1 MVRMRQSLSA
11 LVLAAGKGTRMNSRK
26 PKVLHEIAGLP
37 LVCHVIEAIKPLQP
51 DNIVVVIP
59 LGHENIGEAVKP
71 TCIKIQENALGTGNA
86 VKCGLTDLKT
96 LSGTVLVAFG
106 ADPMITTETLKKMI
120 EAREVENPPDVVV
133 LGFRT
138 ENPDGYGRLVLGD
151 DGKLERIVEV
161 SEAHT
166 IDKPVELYNAGVMA
180 INGTKIAG
188 FIEELSPENGKKEYY
203 LTDIVEIALAKGGY
217 ATVVEGE
224 ETETLGVDSRADLA
238 RAEAMM
244 QARLRL
250 RMLSSGVTLIS
261 PETNF
266 FSHDTVIGKDSII
279 HPNVVIGKNVRIG
292 EAVEIKSFSHL
303 EGAIISNDVVVGP
316 YARLRS
322 GTEIDK
328 GVKIGNFVEIKKAK
342 IGEGAKV
349 NHLSYV
355 GDAYVGQNA
364 NIGAGTITCNYD
376 GFAKHVTVIGDG
388 VFIGSNTS
396 LVAPVEVGDNAIIGA
411 GSTITKSVDENA
423 LSVVRGE
430 LKELP
435 NGAKRFRSRR
445 MQVRK
450 KD

>member
-1 MVRMRQSLSA
+1 MGRMRQSLSA

-71 TCIKIQENALGTGNA
+71 ASIKIQENALGTGNA

-138 ENPDGYGRLVLGD
+138 ENPGRYGRLVLGD

-188 FIEELSPENGKKEYY
+188 FIEELSPQNRKKEYY

-217 ATVVEGE
+217 AAVVEGE
-224 ETETLGVDSRADLA
+224 ESETLGVDSRADLA

-250 RMLSSGVTLIS
+250 RMLSNGVTLIS

-303 EGAIISNDVVVGP
+303 EGAIISNEVVIGP
-316 YARLRS
+316 YARLRP
-322 GTEIDK
+322 GTEIDN

-342 IGEGAKV
+342 IGEGAKI

-355 GDAYVGQNA
+355 GDANVGQNA

-376 GFAKHVTVIGDG
+376 GFAKHFTVIGDG

-445 MQVRK
+445 TQGRK

>member
-1 MVRMRQSLSA
+1 MRQSLSA

-250 RMLSSGVTLIS
+250 RMLSNGVTLIS

-266 FSHDTVIGKDSII
+266 FSYDTVIGKDSII

-303 EGAIISNDVVVGP
+303 EGAIISNEVVIGP
-316 YARLRS
+316 YARLRP
-322 GTEIDK
+322 GTEIDN

-342 IGEGAKV
+342 IGEGAKI

-355 GDAYVGQNA
+355 GDANVGQNA

-445 MQVRK
+445 TQVRK

>member
-1 MVRMRQSLSA
+1 MRQSLSA

-71 TCIKIQENALGTGNA
+71 ASIKIQENALGTGNA

-250 RMLSSGVTLIS
+250 RMLSNGVTLIS

-266 FSHDTVIGKDSII
+266 FSYDTVIGKDSII

-303 EGAIISNDVVVGP
+303 EGAIISNEVVIGP
-316 YARLRS
+316 YARLRP
-322 GTEIDK
+322 GTEIDN

-342 IGEGAKV
+342 IGEGAKI

-355 GDAYVGQNA
+355 GDANVGQNA

-445 MQVRK
+445 TQGRK

>member
-1 MVRMRQSLSA
+1 MQQPLSA

-26 PKVLHEIAGLP
+26 LKVLHEIAGLP

-51 DNIVVVIP
+51 DHIVVVIP
-59 LGHENIGEAVKP
+59 SGHETIGDVVKP
-71 TCIKIQENALGTGNA
+71 AAIKIQQNALGTGDA
-86 VKCGLTDLKT
+86 VKCGLADLKT

-120 EAREVENPPDVVV
+120 EAREIENPPDVVV

-138 ENPDGYGRLVLGD
+138 ENPDRYGRLVLDD

-161 SEAHT
+161 SEADT

-180 INGTKIAG
+180 INGAKISG
-188 FIEELSPENGKKEYY
+188 FLEELSPNNGKKEYY
-203 LTDIVEIALAKGGY
+203 LTDIVGIALAKGGY
-217 ATVVEGE
+217 AVVVEGE
-224 ETETLGVDSRADLA
+224 ESESLGVDSRADLA

-244 QARLRL
+244 QARLRH
-250 RMLSSGVTLIS
+250 RMLSGGVTLVS
-261 PETNF
+261 PETTF

-279 HPNVVIGKNVRIG
+279 HPNVVIGKNVTIG

-303 EGAIISNDVVVGP
+303 EGAIISDEVVIGP
-316 YARLRS
+316 YARLRPES
-322 GTEIDK
+322 EIEK
-328 GVKIGNFVEIKKAK
+328 GAKIGNFVEIKKAK

-349 NHLSYV
+349 NHLSYL
-355 GDAYVGQNA
+355 GDAKVGQNA

-376 GFAKHVTVIGDG
+376 GFSKHLTVIGDD

-396 LVAPVEVGDNAIIGA
+396 LVAPVEVGDNSIIGA

-423 LSVVRGE
+423 LTVVRGE
-430 LKELP
+430 LKKIP

-445 MQVRK
+445 QQDRK

>member
-71 TCIKIQENALGTGNA
+71 ASIKIQENALGTGNA

-96 LSGTVLVAFG
+96 LSGTVLGAFG

-120 EAREVENPPDVVV
+120 EAREIENPPDVVV

-138 ENPDGYGRLVLGD
+138 ENPDRYGRLVLDD

-250 RMLSSGVTLIS
+250 RMLSNGVTLIS

-303 EGAIISNDVVVGP
+303 EGAIISNEVVIGP

-355 GDAYVGQNA
+355 GDANVGKNA
-364 NIGAGTITCNYD
+364 KTE
-376 GFAKHVTVIGDG
+376 VT
-388 VFIGSNTS
+388 
-396 LVAPVEVGDNAIIGA
+396 
-411 GSTITKSVDENA
+411 
-423 LSVVRGE
+423 
-430 LKELP
+430 
-435 NGAKRFRSRR
+435 
-445 MQVRK
+445 
-450 KD
+450 

>member
-1 MVRMRQSLSA
+1 MGWMRQSLSA

-59 LGHENIGEAVKP
+59 FGHENIGEAVKP
-71 TCIKIQENALGTGNA
+71 ASIKIQENALGTGNA

-138 ENPDGYGRLVLGD
+138 ENPDRYGRLVLGD

-217 ATVVEGE
+217 AAVVEGE
-224 ETETLGVDSRADLA
+224 ESETLGVDSRADLA

-250 RMLSSGVTLIS
+250 RMLSNGVTLIS

-303 EGAIISNDVVVGP
+303 EGAIISNEVVIGP
-316 YARLRS
+316 YARLRP
-322 GTEIDK
+322 GTEIDN

-342 IGEGAKV
+342 IGEGAKI

-355 GDAYVGQNA
+355 GDANVGQNA

-445 MQVRK
+445 TQVRK

>member
-1 MVRMRQSLSA
+1 MTHSLSV
-11 LVLAAGKGTRMNSRK
+11 LVLAAGKGTRMNSQK

-37 LVCHVIEAIKPLQP
+37 LVCHVIEAIKPLEP
-51 DNIVVVIP
+51 DNLVVVIAP
-59 LGHENIGEAVKP
+59 DQEEIRGVVSPASIR
-71 TCIKIQENALGTGNA
+71 IQEKSLGTGDA
-86 VKCGLTDLKT
+86 VKAGLSNLKN
-96 LSGTVLVAFG
+96 LCGTVLVAFG
-106 ADPMITTETLKKMI
+106 ADPMITTSTLKRLI
-120 EAREVENPPDVVV
+120 SAREVVNPPDVVV

-138 ENPDGYGRLVLGD
+138 ENPDRYGRLVLD
-151 DGKLERIVEV
+151 THGKLERIVEV

-180 INGTKIAG
+180 VNGAKI
-188 FIEELSPENGKKEYY
+188 IEFLEALSPENGKKEYY
-203 LTDIVEIALAKGGY
+203 LTDIVRIALKKGGY
-217 ATVVEGE
+217 AQVVEGE
-224 ETETLGVDSRADLA
+224 EEETLGVDSRADLA
-238 RAEAMM
+238 KAEAMM
-244 QARLRL
+244 QERLRTK
-250 RMLSSGVTLIS
+250 MLNNGVTLVS
-261 PETNF
+261 PETTF
-266 FSHDTVIGKDSII
+266 LSHDTIIGRDTII

-303 EGAIISNDVVVGP
+303 EGAIISNEVVIGP
-316 YARLRS
+316 YARLRP

-355 GDAYVGQNA
+355 GDANVGQNA

-430 LKELP
+430 LKEIP

-445 MQVRK
+445 KQVRK

>member
-1 MVRMRQSLSA
+1 M
-11 LVLAAGKGTRMNSRK
+11 
-26 PKVLHEIAGLP
+26 
-37 LVCHVIEAIKPLQP
+37 
-51 DNIVVVIP
+51 
-59 LGHENIGEAVKP
+59 
-71 TCIKIQENALGTGNA
+71 
-86 VKCGLTDLKT
+86 
-96 LSGTVLVAFG
+96 
-106 ADPMITTETLKKMI
+106 
-120 EAREVENPPDVVV
+120 
-133 LGFRT
+133 
-138 ENPDGYGRLVLGD
+138 
-151 DGKLERIVEV
+151 
-161 SEAHT
+161 
-166 IDKPVELYNAGVMA
+166 
-180 INGTKIAG
+180 
-188 FIEELSPENGKKEYY
+188 
-203 LTDIVEIALAKGGY
+203 AKGGY

-250 RMLSSGVTLIS
+250 RMLSNGVTLIS

-303 EGAIISNDVVVGP
+303 EGAIISNEVVIGP
-316 YARLRS
+316 YARLRP
-322 GTEIDK
+322 GTEIDN

-342 IGEGAKV
+342 IGEGAKI

-355 GDAYVGQNA
+355 GDANVGQNA

-445 MQVRK
+445 TQVRK